1 MSQFTVLPPAPA
13 QANPAI
19 GINGATAPTSSIEVG
34 GIGPDGNL
42 HPISTDN
49 SGVQNVNVSSST
61 LPTGSATATNQV
73 LEIAQLTGIHSDTT
87 SIDGKTPA
95 LGQALAAASVPVV
108 LPAAQITALT
118 PPTTVTV
125 QQATGTNLHAVI
137 DNFPATQPISGHVIT
152 DTGSTTAVSALPA
165 LVAGSAIIGKVGID
179 QTTPGTTNG
188 VQVNAA
194 LPAGANIIGKISI
207 DQTTP
212 GTTNGV
218 QVNAALPAGANV
230 IGHVIVD
237 SGSIAAT
244 QSGTWTVQPGNT
256 PNTTAWLVTQ
266 GPSTTSAV
274 TSVAGSASSVSLLAS
289 NASRKGATFY
299 NDSTA
304 ILYLK
309 LGATASTSSYTV
321 QLVAGAYY
329 ELPFVKTY
337 TGAIDGIWASANGN
351 VRITELS

>member
-61 LPTGSATATNQV
+61 LPTGSATAANQV

-152 DTGSTTAVSALPA
+152 DTGSTTAVTALPA
-165 LVAGSAIIGKVGID
+165 TPAGTSIIGKVGID

-194 LPAGANIIGKISI
+194 LPAG
-207 DQTTP
+207 T
-212 GTTNGV
+212 
-218 QVNAALPAGANV
+218 NV

-244 QSGTWTVQPGNT
+244 QAGTWTVQPGNT

-274 TSVAGSASSVSLLAS
+274 TSVAGSATSVSLLAS

-299 NDSTA
+299 NESTA

-351 VRITELS
+351 VRITELT